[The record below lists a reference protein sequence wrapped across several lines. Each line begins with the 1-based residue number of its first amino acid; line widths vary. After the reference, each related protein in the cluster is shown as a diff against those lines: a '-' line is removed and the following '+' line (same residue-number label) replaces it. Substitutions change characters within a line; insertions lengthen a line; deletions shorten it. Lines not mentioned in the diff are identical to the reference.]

1 MPYGQSGSFFFFSFS
16 LPAATLDDAAVGDFE
31 VVFAGSLFVDGLLST
46 VTLLVVIPTASLGEA
61 FCNN

>member
-16 LPAATLDDAAVGDFE
+16 LPAATLDDAAVGGFE
-31 VVFAGSLFVDGLLST
+31 VVFAGSLLGDGLLST
-46 VTLLVVIPTASLGEA
+46 LLVVTPTVSLAEA